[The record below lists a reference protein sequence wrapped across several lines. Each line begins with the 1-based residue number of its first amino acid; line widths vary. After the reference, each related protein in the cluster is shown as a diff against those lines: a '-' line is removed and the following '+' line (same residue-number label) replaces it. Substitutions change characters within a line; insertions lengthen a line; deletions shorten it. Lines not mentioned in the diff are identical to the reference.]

1 MRRFRIIPAL
11 IILLL
16 ACALPVSGAEA
27 GQFRS
32 AGDLWEHWC
41 QTDSIPDFITG
52 IWSTDGTTENLTFGV
67 VPGQEGETAKNWIL
81 SRITDDSTVT
91 FVTQTYS
98 RNYLWAIMEDV
109 NTYFDLGLG
118 FMSAGPSEYD
128 NVVYVELHTDYENNP
143 DSLTAVAELTEK
155 YGDAISVSFTDTVY
169 VTTLESVTPPDP
181 FLLMPAPKKAVSPLP
196 VLVFL
201 CLILGC
207 VILMTERKRQLLL
220 TGGGIAEISAASIEQ
235 QIRNTVPAVPGT
247 LDDRIMES
255 IAASEE

>member
-1 MRRFRIIPAL
+1 MRRFQIIPAL

-27 GQFRS
+27 GQFQT

-52 IWSTDGTTENLTFGV
+52 IWSTDGTTENLTFGL
-67 VPGQEGETAKNWIL
+67 VPGQEGETAKSWIL

-128 NVVYVELHTDYENNP
+128 NVVYVQLHTDYENNP
-143 DSLTAVAELTEK
+143 DSLTAVAELAEK

-169 VTTLESVTPPDP
+169 VTTLDAAAPPDP
-181 FLLMPAPKKAVSPLP
+181 FRLGPAPKKAVSPLP

-220 TGGGIAEISAASIEQ
+220 TGGGIAEISTVSIEQ
-235 QIRNTVPAVPGT
+235 QVRDTVPAFPGT